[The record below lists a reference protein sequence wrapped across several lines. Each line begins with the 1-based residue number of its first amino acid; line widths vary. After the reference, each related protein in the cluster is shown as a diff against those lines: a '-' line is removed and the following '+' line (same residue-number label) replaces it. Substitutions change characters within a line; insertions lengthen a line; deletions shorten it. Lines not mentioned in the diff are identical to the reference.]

1 MEASAPSSRSS
12 QDFADAAVFDI
23 STPSPSVGP
32 AGRPSALAPFES
44 FLGGDA
50 QAISCVPTSDSSFG
64 DESDERPLLGHL
76 RARGSPSFV
85 MRACER
91 AASAERES
99 EQRPAG
105 EDSAFPFVLAEEAGV
120 HSDAE
125 AAGRAAPL
133 RAPSSAGAGRR
144 APQGAAGERR
154 AAEEEE
160 EEATHAPAPVSYSFR
175 ELQVGHFAIKSAS

>member
-23 STPSPSVGP
+23 STPRPSVGP

-105 EDSAFPFVLAEEAGV
+105 SALARLAAEDSAFLLQRAKWGIYRLPRDPVFPNQAEIPPG
-120 HSDAE
+120 
-125 AAGRAAPL
+125 GR
-133 RAPSSAGAGRR
+133 
-144 APQGAAGERR
+144 
-154 AAEEEE
+154 
-160 EEATHAPAPVSYSFR
+160 
-175 ELQVGHFAIKSAS
+175 